1 MDLQNL
7 DKNQLKTLFLNVNAQ
22 YLNIIDR
29 PIATYIDSPEFLK
42 LRRELHDIMDEL
54 DKRRN
59 LDPPL
64 IHESS
69 PHGLDPDTLFNSPA
83 FLADSE

>member
-7 DKNQLKTLFLNVNAQ
+7 DKNQLKTLFLNVNAR
-22 YLNIIDR
+22 YLKIIDR

-54 DKRRN
+54 DKRRSM
-59 LDPPL
+59 DPPL
-64 IHESS
+64 LHESS
-69 PHGLDPDTLFNSPA
+69 PHELEPDALFDSPA

>member
-7 DKNQLKTLFLNVNAQ
+7 DKNQLKTLFLNVNAE
-22 YLNIIDR
+22 YLKIIDR

-54 DKRRN
+54 DKRRSM
-59 LDPPL
+59 DPPL
-64 IHESS
+64 LHESS
-69 PHGLDPDTLFNSPA
+69 PHGLEPDALFDSPT
-83 FLADSE
+83 FIAD